1 MHRSHLVSVALS
13 LRASRVAP
21 PDRAGLRARPA
32 SGPTPGRA
40 PRTLARS
47 AAARTPFQLSVNPS
61 LLSLTASAGCVI

>member
-32 SGPTPGRA
+32 SAALPRWAA
-40 PRTLARS
+40 PLAL
-47 AAARTPFQLSVNPS
+47 AIGGALQC
-61 LLSLTASAGCVI
+61 LLLLA